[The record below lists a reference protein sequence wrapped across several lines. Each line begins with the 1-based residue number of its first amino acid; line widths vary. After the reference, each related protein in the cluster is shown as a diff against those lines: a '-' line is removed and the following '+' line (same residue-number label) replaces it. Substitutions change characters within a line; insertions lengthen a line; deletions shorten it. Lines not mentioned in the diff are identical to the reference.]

1 MFSLVIPVYRNEN
14 SLEHLLLELSRLASR
29 LPQPLEV
36 VLAVDGSPD
45 ACAAILRDRLPACH
59 FSSRLVCLSRNFGA
73 FRAVAAGLNV
83 ASGDYFA
90 VMAADLQEPIEL
102 MEEFSRVLT
111 SGEADVVFGYR
122 LGRDDPWFARAAS
135 NTFWWLYRKYVIP
148 ELPPG
153 GADVFGCTRR
163 VRDAV
168 VAMPESVS
176 NLVALLI
183 WLGFRRKFVAYQRQP
198 RRAGRSAW
206 NLAKRLRYAVDSV
219 FCFTDLPIRILFL
232 TGALGILFSAVLS
245 GLVLVAKLRGAIA
258 VPGYAPIVL
267 TLALLSSL
275 ILMGLGIVGEYVWLC
290 LQNARRRP
298 NYVIAS
304 SEHFGGR
311 QAAAGT
317 LPGGSAVE
325 GELDVPGQLPER
337 V

>member
-1 MFSLVIPVYRNEN
+1 
-14 SLEHLLLELSRLASR
+14 
-29 LPQPLEV
+29 
-36 VLAVDGSPD
+36 
-45 ACAAILRDRLPACH
+45 
-59 FSSRLVCLSRNFGA
+59 
-73 FRAVAAGLNV
+73 
-83 ASGDYFA
+83 
-90 VMAADLQEPIEL
+90 

-122 LGRDDPWFARAAS
+122 LGRDDPWFAQAAS

-183 WLGFRRKFVAYQRQP
+183 WLGFRRKFVGYQRQP

-206 NLAKRLRYAVDSV
+206 NLAKRFRYAVDSV
-219 FCFTDLPIRILFL
+219 FCFTDLPIRILFI
-232 TGALGILFSAVLS
+232 TGALGTLFSVVFS
-245 GLVLVAKLRGAIA
+245 GLVLAAKLRGAIA

-267 TLALLSSL
+267 TLALLGSL
-275 ILMGLGIVGEYVWLC
+275 ILMGIGIVGEYVWLC

-311 QAAAGT
+311 QAGAAGT
-317 LPGGSAVE
+317 LRGGSAVE

-337 V
+337 I